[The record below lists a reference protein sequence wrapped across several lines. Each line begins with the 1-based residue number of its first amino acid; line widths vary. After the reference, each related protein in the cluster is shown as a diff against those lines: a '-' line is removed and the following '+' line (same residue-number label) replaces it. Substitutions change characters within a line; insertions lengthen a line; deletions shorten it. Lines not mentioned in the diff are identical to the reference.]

1 MPISSTQS
9 VRENWLEAAN
19 DGVVSNAE
27 IHAIYMAA
35 RASGVS
41 TQDLLRAAKTT
52 SIAAD
57 VVREASRAERE
68 AQGLSDTEKNRAESC
83 LADGLRK
90 PCAKFS
96 ARAEAAKGR
105 RDRAEK
111 RLFLAEDNVPQA
123 RKLQK
128 LLRDEYDA
136 QGFLGRLYAD
146 LADL

>member
-1 MPISSTQS
+1 MLCA
-9 VRENWLEAAN
+9 RLHAL
-19 DGVVSNAE
+19 NA
-27 IHAIYMAA
+27 
-35 RASGVS
+35 R
-41 TQDLLRAAKTT
+41 LR
-52 SIAAD
+52 D
-57 VVREASRAERE
+57 SRT
-68 AQGLSDTEKNRAESC
+68 LKKNRAESC

>member
-68 AQGLSDTEKNRAESC
+68 AQGLSDTEKKSR
-83 LADGLRK
+83 
-90 PCAKFS
+90 
-96 ARAEAAKGR
+96 
-105 RDRAEK
+105 
-111 RLFLAEDNVPQA
+111 
-123 RKLQK
+123 RKLSRGWLTQTVRQV
-128 LLRDEYDA
+128 LCSR
-136 QGFLGRLYAD
+136 
-146 LADL
+146 